1 MTGLGGGCHGQEIGK
16 IIVHISPRRCGC
28 CHIIVILGPHVVRV
42 VVMSEDDGVIVRV
55 VVIRIG
61 MEWAIG
67 CGSSDIASSAVGVGM
82 LY

>member
-1 MTGLGGGCHGQEIGK
+1 M
-16 IIVHISPRRCGC
+16 
-28 CHIIVILGPHVVRV
+28 ILGPHVVRV